1 MMKLKNNIKK
11 TLFILLS
18 LFYNITIFA
27 QTQYDYYDDG
37 AVAGGADRAL
47 NGIIIIGG
55 IVVIVIIIAL
65 LLGGAAKIYYL
76 FNPKEDPNYK
86 RELYIK
92 AKTPVDLGLSVMWAP
107 CNIGADSLT
116 NKGKY
121 YAWGEIIEHYRFT
134 HGLEGDA
141 SSIGDISGN
150 PRYDVARYKLG
161 NGWRIPTLMEGEEL
175 IEKCRWQ
182 KVNDTNKQGY
192 NVIGPNGNSIFLPR
206 TGMLTSLMST
216 LKPHDDTNTA
226 YYWLSTP
233 FEEKYTSV
241 LEYDFEDNPSIK
253 NNNPRCYTQSFRD
266 FGFCVRAVKDY

>member
-1 MMKLKNNIKK
+1 MKKIFLVIL
-11 TLFILLS
+11 TIFINLS
-18 LFYNITIFA
+18 LFA

-47 NGIIIIGG
+47 NGIIFIGG
-55 IVVIVIIIAL
+55 LVVVVLVLVL
-65 LLGGAAKIYYL
+65 LLGGAAKIYFW
-76 FNPKEDPNYK
+76 FNPKEDPEYK
-86 RELYIK
+86 RELAAK

-116 NKGKY
+116 SRGKY
-121 YAWGEIIEHYRFT
+121 YAWGEIKEHYRFT

-150 PRYDVARYKLG
+150 PQYDVARYKLG
-161 NGWRIPTLMEGEEL
+161 NGWRMLTLNEGREL
-175 IEKCRWQ
+175 IEKCQWQ
-182 KVNDTNKQGY
+182 KVSDYDKQGY
-192 NVIGPNGNSIFLPR
+192 KVIGPNGNSIFLPR
-206 TGMLTSLMST
+206 TGLLTSLMST
-216 LKPHDDTNTA
+216 LKPHYDTNTS

-241 LEYDFEDNPSIK
+241 LEIDFEEQHNK
-253 NNNPRCYTQSFRD
+253 KVKNPRCGTKSSRD